1 MKKFIFIAI
10 LFSNSIMANDAIIR
24 FGLAPMYGKVMKVI
38 AKNRISGSIRDL
50 EVFGSGE
57 DEDLMLSCYEGS
69 AKDVCGL
76 LNIALKEENDKSN
89 RSKKDEFSLKRCD
102 LNNYGNIIIS
112 IQSNDHES
120 ISLSFGGMPPCSRMI
135 H

>member
-1 MKKFIFIAI
+1 
-10 LFSNSIMANDAIIR
+10 
-24 FGLAPMYGKVMKVI
+24 V
-38 AKNRISGSIRDL
+38 SGSIRDL